1 MCRRL
6 PALAT
11 KPCAVPPPAFYAGR
25 ALNCQ
30 ALLGSTLAQGRD
42 DPDGGGPVI
51 EQVRGAIQ
59 GDQYILVGQ
68 S

>member
-1 MCRRL
+1 M
-6 PALAT
+6 
-11 KPCAVPPPAFYAGR
+11 PPPAFHAGR